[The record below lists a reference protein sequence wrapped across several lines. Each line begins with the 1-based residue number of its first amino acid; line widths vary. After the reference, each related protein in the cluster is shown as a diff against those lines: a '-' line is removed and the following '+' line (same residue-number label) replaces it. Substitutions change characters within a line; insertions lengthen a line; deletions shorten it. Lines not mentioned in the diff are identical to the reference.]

1 MALMS
6 RKVDYALLILSYLDQ
21 HPEGGCARAI
31 AARFNLSRGFVAN
44 ILKQLCHRGFVAG
57 RRGVKGG
64 YLLRRSM
71 AETSLSDLMEA
82 LDNPVSLA
90 ECNGGV
96 CPLASF
102 CPVRGPVAE
111 VHRRICEVLRS
122 VTLAELL
129 RPGTTEKAPAES
141 AGGSF
146 SEELIVL

>member
-6 RKVDYALLILSYLDQ
+6 RKVDYALLILSYLDR
-21 HPEGGCARAI
+21 HAEGGCARAI
-31 AARFNLSRGFVAN
+31 ADRFNLSRGFVAN
-44 ILKQLCHRGFVAG
+44 ILKQLCRRGFVAG

-82 LDNPVSLA
+82 LDNAVALA
-90 ECNGGV
+90 ECNGDI
-96 CPLASF
+96 CPLAGL

-111 VHRRICEVLRS
+111 VHRRICAVLRG

-129 RPGTTEKAPAES
+129 RPKAA
-141 AGGSF
+141 AKA
-146 SEELIVL
+146 EELIVL

>member
-6 RKVDYALLILSYLDQ
+6 RKVDYALLILSYLDR

-31 AARFNLSRGFVAN
+31 AGHFNLSHGFVAN
-44 ILKQLCHRGFVAG
+44 ILKQLCQRGFVAG

-64 YLLRRSM
+64 YLLRRNM
-71 AETSLSDLMEA
+71 ADTSLSDLMEA
-82 LDNPVSLA
+82 LDNPVALA
-90 ECNGGV
+90 ECNGDI

-111 VHRRICEVLRS
+111 VHRRICAVLRG

-129 RPGTTEKAPAES
+129 RPKTAERV
-141 AGGSF
+141 
-146 SEELIVL
+146 EDLIVL

>member
-6 RKVDYALLILSYLDQ
+6 RKVDYALVILSYLDR

-31 AARFNLSRGFVAN
+31 ADRFDLSRGFVAN
-44 ILKQLCHRGFVAG
+44 ILKQLCHAGFVAG

-64 YLLRRSM
+64 YLLQRSM
-71 AETSLSDLMEA
+71 TETSLSDLMEA

-90 ECNGGV
+90 ECNGGD

-111 VHRRICEVLRS
+111 VHRRICDVLRG
-122 VTLAELL
+122 VTLAQLL
-129 RPGTTEKAPAES
+129 RPGTAES
-141 AGGSF
+141 LPMAS
-146 SEELIVL
+146 VR